1 MGRKIIDIYH
11 RVSRIERKKKKCDSR
26 FGFIASSSS
35 DSIVSPLWN
44 VARLKI
50 IETHTRGNS
59 VRKGRKRMVGSP
71 YPFVCEEITFASRA
85 FVSSNREGIYKI
97 RTTSFDIFSMLV
109 KFDSTCFRFFFFFKG
124 ENRLHLPFSF
134 DDSAIKLNIDRATK
148 GI

>member
-26 FGFIASSSS
+26 FDFIASSSNHCL
-35 DSIVSPLWN
+35 SIVERGS
-44 VARLKI
+44 
-50 IETHTRGNS
+50 IENHRDTYTRKFG
-59 VRKGRKRMVGSP
+59 KEGRKRMVGSP

-109 KFDSTCFRFFFFFKG
+109 KFDV
-124 ENRLHLPFSF
+124 FSF
-134 DDSAIKLNIDRATK
+134 LFLF
-148 GI
+148 

>member
-11 RVSRIERKKKKCDSR
+11 RVSRIERKKKKMWLSVR
-26 FGFIASSSS
+26 FHRIFIERLHCL
-35 DSIVSPLWN
+35 SIVERGS
-44 VARLKI
+44 
-50 IETHTRGNS
+50 IENHRDTYTRKFG
-59 VRKGRKRMVGSP
+59 KEGRKRMVGSP

-124 ENRLHLPFSF
+124 ENRLYLPFSF